1 MRVLGLEGGPRAVCG
16 HVGVQEGRDLILG
29 VSAGP
34 EIAPGRNTF
43 CRTHR
48 TRTKCI
54 VEGRRV
60 ANSHLQKLRC
70 GEGWLGVP
78 DVGRWRDPPLGEDC
92 QVAI

>member
-60 ANSHLQKLRC
+60 GIRTFKNF
-70 GEGWLGVP
+70 
-78 DVGRWRDPPLGEDC
+78 
-92 QVAI
+92 VAAKGGLASRMSDDGGILP